1 MNNTENSFI
10 KNVNN
15 IAANLELIKQV
26 PQLFDEETILRLEK
40 LSDIDITQITEDLK
54 KGNYAGSRKL
64 DIDLRLNNASTE
76 SECSYSAAKIYLK
89 DGTIVEIPFLN
100 TNNSVYE
107 IASHTALY
115 NKLVSS
121 INEYNVNNANT
132 ENTLILDFEIDLV
145 NENLPDADIYIRIRD
160 VDGKTTNIKRIT
172 LTYYNGGLPIT
183 LIPEYTFVKTTS
195 SLQILSNQISEVL
208 TLLVNVDQIVALS
221 QKDVEI
227 DYLYNNRNISETLYS
242 NYLGLKNIYDNLA
255 GVLSSKNNAESALNS
270 KQEAA
275 THLENINTLVTQINN
290 ITAGE
295 TYTLTAGSPAK
306 VAKNPTTNKFDFW
319 VPQGSKGD
327 KGESYNVNAVGTL
340 AERAAYDSVQPLF
353 SFLASDTNEY
363 IDPDTNETKYI
374 PHLFIKKTNAVG
386 DWIDAGAFG
395 RGDTGP
401 RGYGILS
408 INFDSSTHPLNQ
420 KGKVGATDTYKITL
434 ENGTEFF
441 FEVTNASVASFDDI
455 NNPQVLADIVVP
467 DGTNKLLINPIKF
480 NSITIGEN
488 AVLKLI

>member
-26 PQLFDEETILRLEK
+26 PQLFDEETILRLEE
-40 LSDIDITQITEDLK
+40 LRDIDITQITEDLK

-100 TNNSVYE
+100 TNNAVYE

-208 TLLVNVDQIVALS
+208 TLLTNVDQIVALS
-221 QKDVEI
+221 QKDVELT
-227 DYLYNNRNISETLYS
+227 YLYENRNVSETLYT
-242 NYLGLKNIYDNLA
+242 NYLQLKDIHENLTSIIESKTNA
-255 GVLSSKNNAESALNS
+255 DSALVSKNQTQQYLADVNN
-270 KQEAA
+270 
-275 THLENINTLVTQINN
+275 LVTQI
-290 ITAGE
+290 
-295 TYTLTAGSPAK
+295 YFP
-306 VAKNPTTNKFDFW
+306 
-319 VPQGSKGD
+319 
-327 KGESYNVNAVGTL
+327 NV
-340 AERAAYDSVQPLF
+340 
-353 SFLASDTNEY
+353 
-363 IDPDTNETKYI
+363 
-374 PHLFIKKTNAVG
+374 IK
-386 DWIDAGAFG
+386 
-395 RGDTGP
+395 
-401 RGYGILS
+401 
-408 INFDSSTHPLNQ
+408 
-420 KGKVGATDTYKITL
+420 
-434 ENGTEFF
+434 
-441 FEVTNASVASFDDI
+441 
-455 NNPQVLADIVVP
+455 
-467 DGTNKLLINPIKF
+467 
-480 NSITIGEN
+480 
-488 AVLKLI
+488 

>member
-40 LSDIDITQITEDLK
+40 LSDINITQITEDLK

-100 TNNSVYE
+100 TNNAVYE

-221 QKDVEI
+221 QKDVELT
-227 DYLYNNRNISETLYS
+227 YLYENRNVSETLYT
-242 NYLGLKNIYDNLA
+242 NYLQLKNIHENLTSIIESKTNA
-255 GVLSSKNNAESALNS
+255 YSALVSKNQTQQYLADVNN
-270 KQEAA
+270 
-275 THLENINTLVTQINN
+275 LVTQINN

-306 VAKNPTTNKFDFW
+306 VSKNPTTNKFDFW

-408 INFDSSTHPLNQ
+408 INFDSSTDPSNE
-420 KGKVGATDTYKITL
+420 KGKAGATDTYKITI
-434 ENGTEFF
+434 ENGAEFF
-441 FEVTNASVASFDDI
+441 FEVSNAVIGNLNDI
-455 NNPQVLADIVVP
+455 NNPQTFADIVVLENS
-467 DGTNKLLINPIKF
+467 NKLLVNPIKF
-480 NSITIGEN
+480 NSITIHSNGN
-488 AVLKLI
+488 LKLI

>member
-54 KGNYAGSRKL
+54 KGNYVGSRKL
-64 DIDLRLNNASTE
+64 DIDLRLNNSSTQ
-76 SECSYSAAKIYLK
+76 SECSYQAATIYLK
-89 DGTIVEIPFLN
+89 DGTIVNIPFLN
-100 TNNSVYE
+100 TNNNIYE

-115 NKLVSS
+115 NKFVSA
-121 INEYNVNNANT
+121 IAEYNQT
-132 ENTLILDFEIDLV
+132 TTGTLILDFEIDLV
-145 NENLPDADIYIRIRD
+145 DESLGSEKTYIRLRD
-160 VDGKTTNIKRIT
+160 VDGRTTNIKRIS
-172 LTYYNGGLPIT
+172 LTYYNGGTPLS
-183 LIPEYTFVKTTS
+183 LKPEYTFVQTTS
-195 SLQILSNQISEVL
+195 SLQVLSNQIGEVL
-208 TLLVNVDQIVALS
+208 TLLSNVDQIVALS

-319 VPQGSKGD
+319 IPQGSKGD

-408 INFDSSTHPLNQ
+408 INFDSSTDPSNE
-420 KGKVGATDTYKITL
+420 KGKAGATDTYKITI
-434 ENGTEFF
+434 ENGAEFF
-441 FEVTNASVASFDDI
+441 FEVSNAVIGNLNDI
-455 NNPQVLADIVVP
+455 NNPQTFADIVVLENS
-467 DGTNKLLINPIKF
+467 NKLLVNPIKF
-480 NSITIGEN
+480 NSITIHSNGN
-488 AVLKLI
+488 LKLI

>member
-26 PQLFDEETILRLEK
+26 PQLFDEETILRLEE
-40 LSDIDITQITEDLK
+40 LSDIDITQINEDLK

-64 DIDLRLNNASTE
+64 DIDLRLNNSSTQ
-76 SECSYSAAKIYLK
+76 SECSYQAATIYLK
-89 DGTIVEIPFLN
+89 DGTIVNIPFLN
-100 TNNSVYE
+100 TNNNIYE

-115 NKLVSS
+115 NKFVSA
-121 INEYNVNNANT
+121 IAEYNQT
-132 ENTLILDFEIDLV
+132 TTGTLILDFEIDLV
-145 NENLPDADIYIRIRD
+145 DESLGSEKTYIRLRD
-160 VDGKTTNIKRIT
+160 VDGRTTNIKRIS
-172 LTYYNGGLPIT
+172 LTYYNGGTPLS
-183 LIPEYTFVKTTS
+183 LKPEYTFVQTTS
-195 SLQILSNQISEVL
+195 SLQVLSNQIGEVL
-208 TLLVNVDQIVALS
+208 TLLSNVDQIVALS

-319 VPQGSKGD
+319 VPQGQQGQ
-327 KGESYNVNAVGTL
+327 KGESYTVNAVGTL
-340 AERAAYDSVQPLF
+340 AERVAYDSTNALF
-353 SFLASDTNEY
+353 SFLATDTNEY

-374 PHLFIKKTNAVG
+374 PHLFIKKSNAVG

-395 RGDTGP
+395 RGDRGD

-408 INFDSSTHPLNQ
+408 INFDSSTDPSNE
-420 KGKVGATDTYKITL
+420 KGKPGATDTYKITI
-434 ENGTEFF
+434 ENGAEFF
-441 FEVTNASVASFDDI
+441 FEVSNAVIGNLNDI
-455 NNPQVLADIVVP
+455 NNPQTFTDIVVLENS
-467 DGTNKLLINPIKF
+467 NKLLVNPIKF
-480 NSITIGEN
+480 NSITIHSNGN
-488 AVLKLI
+488 LKLI

>member
-40 LSDIDITQITEDLK
+40 LSDINITQITEDLK

-100 TNNSVYE
+100 TNNAVYE

-221 QKDVEI
+221 QKDVELT
-227 DYLYNNRNISETLYS
+227 YLYENRNVSETLYT
-242 NYLGLKNIYDNLA
+242 NYLQLKSIHENLTSIIESKTNA
-255 GVLSSKNNAESALNS
+255 DSALVSKNQTQQYLADV
-270 KQEAA
+270 
-275 THLENINTLVTQINN
+275 NTLVQQINN
-290 ITAGE
+290 ITAGA
-295 TYTLTAGSPAK
+295 TYTLTSGSQAK
-306 VAKNPTTNKFDFW
+306 VEFNLTTNKFDFFI
-319 VPQGSKGD
+319 PQGPSGE
-327 KGESYNVNAVGTL
+327 KGESYTVNEIGTL
-340 AERAAYDSVQPLF
+340 AERAAYDNVQGKF
-353 SFLASDTNEY
+353 SFLAIDAEEY
-363 IDPDTNETKYI
+363 IDSDTQEVKYI
-374 PHLFIKKTNAVG
+374 PHIFIKKSSLTA
-386 DWIDAGAFG
+386 DWVDAGVFG
-395 RGDTGP
+395 RGERGE
-401 RGYGILS
+401 RGYGISS

-420 KGKVGATDTYKITL
+420 KGKAGATDTYKITL

>member
-64 DIDLRLNNASTE
+64 DIDLRLNNSSTQ
-76 SECSYSAAKIYLK
+76 SECSYQAATIYLK
-89 DGTIVEIPFLN
+89 DGTIVNIPFLN
-100 TNNSVYE
+100 TNNNIYE

-115 NKLVSS
+115 NKFVSA
-121 INEYNVNNANT
+121 IAEYNQT
-132 ENTLILDFEIDLV
+132 TTGTLISDFEIDLV
-145 NENLPDADIYIRIRD
+145 DESLGSEKTYIRIRD
-160 VDGKTTNIKRIT
+160 VDGRTTNIKRIS
-172 LTYYNGGLPIT
+172 LTYYNGGTPLS
-183 LIPEYTFVKTTS
+183 LKPEYTFVQTTS
-195 SLQILSNQISEVL
+195 SLQVLSNQIGEVL
-208 TLLVNVDQIVALS
+208 TLLSNVDQIVALS

-319 VPQGSKGD
+319 VPQGQQGQ
-327 KGESYNVNAVGTL
+327 KGESYTVNAVGTL
-340 AERAAYDSVQPLF
+340 AERVAYDSTYALF
-353 SFLASDTNEY
+353 SFLATDTNEY

-374 PHLFIKKTNAVG
+374 PHLFIKKSNAVG

-395 RGDTGP
+395 RGDRGD

-408 INFDSSTHPLNQ
+408 INFDSSTDPSNE
-420 KGKVGATDTYKITL
+420 KGKPGATDTYKITI
-434 ENGTEFF
+434 ENGAEFF
-441 FEVTNASVASFDDI
+441 FEVSNAVIGNLNDI
-455 NNPQVLADIVVP
+455 NNPQTFTDIVVLENS
-467 DGTNKLLINPIKF
+467 NKLLVNPIKF
-480 NSITIGEN
+480 NSITIHSNGN
-488 AVLKLI
+488 LKLI

>member
-26 PQLFDEETILRLEK
+26 PQLFDEETILRLEE
-40 LSDIDITQITEDLK
+40 LSDINITQITEDLK

-100 TNNSVYE
+100 TNNAVYE

-208 TLLVNVDQIVALS
+208 TLLINVDQIVALS
-221 QKDVEI
+221 QKDVELT
-227 DYLYNNRNISETLYS
+227 YLYENRNVSETLYT
-242 NYLGLKNIYDNLA
+242 NYLQLKSIHENLTSIIESKTNA
-255 GVLSSKNNAESALNS
+255 DSALVSKNQTRQYLADVNN
-270 KQEAA
+270 
-275 THLENINTLVTQINN
+275 LVTQINN

-306 VAKNPTTNKFDFW
+306 VSKNPTTNKFDFW

-408 INFDSSTHPLNQ
+408 INFDSSTDPSNE
-420 KGKVGATDTYKITL
+420 KGKAGATDTYKITI
-434 ENGTEFF
+434 ENGAEFF
-441 FEVTNASVASFDDI
+441 FEVSNAVIGNLNDI
-455 NNPQVLADIVVP
+455 NNPQTFADIVVLENS
-467 DGTNKLLINPIKF
+467 NKLLVNPIKF
-480 NSITIGEN
+480 NSITIHSNGN
-488 AVLKLI
+488 LKLI

>member
-40 LSDIDITQITEDLK
+40 LSDIDITQINEDLK
-54 KGNYAGSRKL
+54 KGNYVGSRKL
-64 DIDLRLNNASTE
+64 DIDLRLNNSSTQ
-76 SECSYSAAKIYLK
+76 SECSYQAATIYLK
-89 DGTIVEIPFLN
+89 DGTIVNIPFLN
-100 TNNSVYE
+100 TNNNIYE

-115 NKLVSS
+115 NKFVSA
-121 INEYNVNNANT
+121 IAEYNQT
-132 ENTLILDFEIDLV
+132 TTGTLILDFEIDLV
-145 NENLPDADIYIRIRD
+145 DESLGSEKTYIRLRD
-160 VDGKTTNIKRIT
+160 VDGRTTNIKRIS
-172 LTYYNGGLPIT
+172 LTYYNGGTPLS
-183 LIPEYTFVKTTS
+183 LKPEYTFVQTTS
-195 SLQILSNQISEVL
+195 SLQVLSNQIGEVL
-208 TLLVNVDQIVALS
+208 TLLSNVDQIVALS

-319 VPQGSKGD
+319 IPQGSKGD

-408 INFDSSTHPLNQ
+408 INFDSSTDPSNE
-420 KGKVGATDTYKITL
+420 KGKAGATDTYKITI
-434 ENGTEFF
+434 ENGAEFF
-441 FEVTNASVASFDDI
+441 FEVSNAVIGNLNDI
-455 NNPQVLADIVVP
+455 NNPQTFADIVVLENS
-467 DGTNKLLINPIKF
+467 NKLLVNPIKF
-480 NSITIGEN
+480 NSITIHSNGN
-488 AVLKLI
+488 LKLI

>member
-1 MNNTENSFI
+1 MTEVNEVGFI
-10 KNVNN
+10 AKINEVYSKLPS
-15 IAANLELIKQV
+15 IILSTD
-26 PQLFDEETILRLEK
+26 LFNQETIDLISKLEGQE
-40 LSDIDITQITEDLK
+40 LDLIAEDLK
-54 KGNYAGSRKL
+54 KGNYVGSRKL
-64 DIDLRLNNASTE
+64 DIDLRLNNSSTQ
-76 SECSYSAAKIYLK
+76 SECSYQAATIYLK
-89 DGTIVEIPFLN
+89 DGTIVNIPFLN
-100 TNNSVYE
+100 TNNKIYE

-115 NKLVSS
+115 NKFVSA
-121 INEYNVNNANT
+121 IAEYNQT
-132 ENTLILDFEIDLV
+132 TTGTLILDFEIDLV
-145 NENLPDADIYIRIRD
+145 DESLGSEKTYIRFRD
-160 VDGKTTNIKRIT
+160 VDGRTTNIKRIS
-172 LTYYNGGLPIT
+172 LTYYNGGTPLS
-183 LIPEYTFVKTTS
+183 LKPEYTFVQTTS
-195 SLQILSNQISEVL
+195 SLQVLSNQIGEVL
-208 TLLVNVDQIVALS
+208 TLLSNVDQIVALS

-319 VPQGSKGD
+319 VPQGQQGQ
-327 KGESYNVNAVGTL
+327 KGESYTVNAVGTL
-340 AERAAYDSVQPLF
+340 AERVAYNSTYALF
-353 SFLASDTNEY
+353 SFLATDTNEY

-395 RGDTGP
+395 RGERGD

-408 INFDSSTHPLNQ
+408 INFDSSTDPSNE
-420 KGKVGATDTYKITL
+420 KGKPGATDTYKITI
-434 ENGTEFF
+434 ENGAEFF
-441 FEVTNASVASFDDI
+441 FEVSNAVIGNLNDI
-455 NNPQVLADIVVP
+455 NNPQTFTDIVVLENS
-467 DGTNKLLINPIKF
+467 NKLLVNPIKF
-480 NSITIGEN
+480 NSITIHSNGN
-488 AVLKLI
+488 LKLI

>member
-64 DIDLRLNNASTE
+64 DIDLRLNNSSTQ
-76 SECSYSAAKIYLK
+76 SECSYQAATIYLK
-89 DGTIVEIPFLN
+89 DGTIVDIPFLN
-100 TNNSVYE
+100 TNNMVYE

-115 NKLVSS
+115 NKFVSA
-121 INEYNVNNANT
+121 IAEYNQT
-132 ENTLILDFEIDLV
+132 TTGTLISDFEIDLV
-145 NENLPDADIYIRIRD
+145 DESLGSEKTYIRIRD
-160 VDGKTTNIKRIT
+160 VDGRTTNIKRIF
-172 LTYYNGGLPIT
+172 LTYYNGGTPLS
-183 LIPEYTFVKTTS
+183 LKPEYTFVQTTS
-195 SLQILSNQISEVL
+195 SLQVLSNQIGEVL
-208 TLLVNVDQIVALS
+208 TLLSNVDQIVALS

-319 VPQGSKGD
+319 VPQGQQGQ
-327 KGESYNVNAVGTL
+327 KGESYTVNAVGTL
-340 AERAAYDSVQPLF
+340 AERVAYDSTYALF
-353 SFLASDTNEY
+353 SFLATDTNEY

-374 PHLFIKKTNAVG
+374 PHLFIKKSNAVG

-395 RGDTGP
+395 RGERGD

-408 INFDSSTHPLNQ
+408 INFDSSTDPSNE
-420 KGKVGATDTYKITL
+420 KGKPGATDTYKITI
-434 ENGTEFF
+434 ENGAEFF
-441 FEVTNASVASFDDI
+441 FEVSNAVIGNLNDI
-455 NNPQVLADIVVP
+455 NNPQTFTDIVVLENS
-467 DGTNKLLINPIKF
+467 NKLLVNPIKF
-480 NSITIGEN
+480 NSITIHSNGN
-488 AVLKLI
+488 LKLI

>member
-100 TNNSVYE
+100 TNNAVYE

-208 TLLVNVDQIVALS
+208 TLLTNVDQLVALS
-221 QKDVEI
+221 RKDVE
-227 DYLYNNRNISETLYS
+227 
-242 NYLGLKNIYDNLA
+242 
-255 GVLSSKNNAESALNS
+255 
-270 KQEAA
+270 
-275 THLENINTLVTQINN
+275 
-290 ITAGE
+290 
-295 TYTLTAGSPAK
+295 
-306 VAKNPTTNKFDFW
+306 
-319 VPQGSKGD
+319 
-327 KGESYNVNAVGTL
+327 
-340 AERAAYDSVQPLF
+340 
-353 SFLASDTNEY
+353 
-363 IDPDTNETKYI
+363 
-374 PHLFIKKTNAVG
+374 
-386 DWIDAGAFG
+386 
-395 RGDTGP
+395 
-401 RGYGILS
+401 
-408 INFDSSTHPLNQ
+408 
-420 KGKVGATDTYKITL
+420 
-434 ENGTEFF
+434 
-441 FEVTNASVASFDDI
+441 
-455 NNPQVLADIVVP
+455 
-467 DGTNKLLINPIKF
+467 
-480 NSITIGEN
+480 
-488 AVLKLI
+488 

>member
-40 LSDIDITQITEDLK
+40 LSDIDIIQITEDLK
-54 KGNYAGSRKL
+54 KGNYVGSRKL
-64 DIDLRLNNASTE
+64 DIDLRLNNSSTQ
-76 SECSYSAAKIYLK
+76 SECSYQAATIYLK
-89 DGTIVEIPFLN
+89 DGTIVNIPFLN
-100 TNNSVYE
+100 TNNNIYE

-115 NKLVSS
+115 NKFVSA
-121 INEYNVNNANT
+121 IAEYNQT
-132 ENTLILDFEIDLV
+132 TTGTLILNFEIDLV
-145 NENLPDADIYIRIRD
+145 DESLGSEKTYIRLRD
-160 VDGKTTNIKRIT
+160 VDGRTTNIKRIS
-172 LTYYNGGLPIT
+172 LTYYNGGTPLS
-183 LIPEYTFVKTTS
+183 LKPEYTFVQTTS
-195 SLQILSNQISEVL
+195 SLQVLSNQIGEVL
-208 TLLVNVDQIVALS
+208 TLLSNVDQIVALS

-319 VPQGSKGD
+319 IPQGSKGD

-408 INFDSSTHPLNQ
+408 INFDSSTDPSNE
-420 KGKVGATDTYKITL
+420 KGKAGATDTYKITI
-434 ENGTEFF
+434 ENGAEFF
-441 FEVTNASVASFDDI
+441 FEVSNAVIGNLNDI
-455 NNPQVLADIVVP
+455 NNPQTFTDIVVLENS
-467 DGTNKLLINPIKF
+467 NKLLVNPIKF
-480 NSITIGEN
+480 NSITIHSNGN
-488 AVLKLI
+488 LKLI